1 MMSYSTTHPAVVID
15 ANIAVRAV
23 LPTRSQAD
31 LLERFAAWHQSRVEV
46 CAPDTLLPEAV
57 SVIRQGVYNR
67 WITEQEAQVAVEDIF
82 RLGIQIT
89 PSDMV
94 ICQKALTW
102 AGRLGQSKAYDGFYL
117 ALAERLGAELWTAD
131 ARLSD
136 RARQLGVVWVRWV
149 GEG

>member
-1 MMSYSTTHPAVVID
+1 M
-15 ANIAVRAV
+15 
-23 LPTRSQAD
+23 
-31 LLERFAAWHQSRVEV
+31 
-46 CAPDTLLPEAV
+46 
-57 SVIRQGVYNR
+57 IRQGVYNR

-89 PSDMV
+89 PSDID